1 MNRGRTMDPDANLE
15 AQRRISERFIA
26 GSLSIEDANK
36 LAELVLALDKWIK
49 AGGFLPNSW
58 KAQIMKADRFILTLD
73 LGNDAMRF
81 WADIS
86 RALRQVAD
94 SVDGGSEEDVLSGD
108 SNSIRDTNGNRVGNW
123 KTIHRQGE

>member
-36 LAELVLALDKWIK
+36 LAELMLALDEWIK

-58 KAQIMKADRFILTLD
+58 GRK
-73 LGNDAMRF
+73 
-81 WADIS
+81 S
-86 RALRQVAD
+86 
-94 SVDGGSEEDVLSGD
+94 
-108 SNSIRDTNGNRVGNW
+108 
-123 KTIHRQGE
+123 